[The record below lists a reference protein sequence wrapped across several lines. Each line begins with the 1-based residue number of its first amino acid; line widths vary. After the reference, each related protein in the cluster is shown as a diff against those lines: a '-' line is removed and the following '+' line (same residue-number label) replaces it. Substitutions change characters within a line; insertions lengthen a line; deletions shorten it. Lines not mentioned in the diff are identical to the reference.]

1 MEAPTVSNFIT
12 PRKLLIVACLA
23 LAVFVLGPQG
33 ARAQSPWRAKAGAET
48 KDQSV
53 QADGFFPNELWI
65 LAGDSIEWTFAPKN
79 EVHTVT
85 FLAPN
90 QVRPMAPPP
99 VGPPPGTVVG
109 PPPGTLIGL
118 PLNCAPSA
126 ASATYTGSNCV
137 TSNPV
142 SGGATFTVTFPNAG
156 NYKLVCL
163 VHTDMNGTVHVLPD
177 GPDAAL
183 LQTQRFLDDEGSDQA
198 EDLLKDRDHQGE
210 EIAELPRNQVAAGIG
225 EIAATG
231 GGTEYRAVLRFLN
244 PVVRIHKGESVTWAN
259 LDPTEPHT
267 VTFGT
272 EPPPAPAPFVPT
284 TQKGLG
290 PVAADLTLT
299 ATVNCPNTATC
310 DADFVQ
316 EGAKGAAY
324 VSTAF
329 INSGF
334 LQAAAPDRTAPAP
347 GDNQEPPGTTRITIT
362 FPVAGDYFY
371 HCAIHDTDGMYGEV
385 IVLP

>member
-1 MEAPTVSNFIT
+1 
-12 PRKLLIVACLA
+12 
-23 LAVFVLGPQG
+23 
-33 ARAQSPWRAKAGAET
+33 
-48 KDQSV
+48 
-53 QADGFFPNELWI
+53 
-65 LAGDSIEWTFAPKN
+65 
-79 EVHTVT
+79 
-85 FLAPN
+85 
-90 QVRPMAPPP
+90 MAPPP
-99 VGPPPGTVVG
+99 VGPPPGTIAG

-118 PLNCAPSA
+118 PLTCAPSA
-126 ASATYTGSNCV
+126 SSATYTGTNCV

-163 VHTDMNGTVHVLPD
+163 VHTDMNGTVHVLPY
-177 GPDAAL
+177 GADAAL

-210 EIAELPRNQVAAGIG
+210 EIAELPGNQVAAGIG

-244 PVVRIHKGESVTWAN
+244 PVVRIHKGESVTWTN

-272 EPPPAPAPFVPT
+272 EPPPSPAPFVPT
-284 TQKGLG
+284 TQRGLG
-290 PVAADLTLT
+290 LVAADGSLT

-316 EGAKGAAY
+316 VGTAGAAY
-324 VSTAF
+324 VSSAF

-334 LQAAAPDRTAPAP
+334 LQAAAPDRTVGVTAPGAP
-347 GDNQEPPGTTRITIT
+347 PIGDNQLPPGTTRITIT

-371 HCAIHDTDGMYGEV
+371 HCALHDTDDMFGEV
-385 IVLP
+385 VVLP